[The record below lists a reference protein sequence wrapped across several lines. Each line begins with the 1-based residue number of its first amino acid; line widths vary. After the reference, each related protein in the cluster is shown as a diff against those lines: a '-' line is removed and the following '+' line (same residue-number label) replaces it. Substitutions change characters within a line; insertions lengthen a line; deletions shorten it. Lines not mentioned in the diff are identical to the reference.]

1 MTRINVGIDPSEL
14 NMKMLMAEHR
24 EIKRI
29 PNCVKKG
36 RFSMVG
42 QPKEFTLNTGHVK
55 FFYDKLGYL
64 KNRYERLYAEC
75 VKRGFNVQYYG
86 DAFDGINQ
94 SYMNDY
100 TETEKDRQLIL
111 DRIKL
116 RLSKGLR

>member
-42 QPKEFTLNTGHVK
+42 QPKEFTLNAGHVK
-55 FFYDKLGYL
+55 FFYDKLSYL

-94 SYMNDY
+94 AYMNDY
-100 TETEKDRQLIL
+100 TETGRDRQLIL
-111 DRIKL
+111 ERIKL
-116 RLSKGLR
+116 RLSKG